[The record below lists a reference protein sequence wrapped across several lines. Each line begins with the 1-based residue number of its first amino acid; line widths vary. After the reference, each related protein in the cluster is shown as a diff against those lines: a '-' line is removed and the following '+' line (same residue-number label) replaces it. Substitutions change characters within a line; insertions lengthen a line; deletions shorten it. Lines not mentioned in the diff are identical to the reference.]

1 MSYDPL
7 YLAYL
12 VYFNRDRDYFECHEV
27 LEELWLKMDRE
38 PLYKGLLQ
46 VAVGLYHFRN
56 GNVTGGRKM
65 LRSAAERLEVYPEDS
80 LGIDLGRLR
89 DEAAEYANCLDA
101 YEMEPFPFYDLDIV
115 IIDPR
120 LSTEVSRTASGL
132 QPNVPQRRGPQRGAK
147 HEAREQ
153 SRKRDTLNGSGG

>member
-1 MSYDPL
+1 MSYEPL
-7 YLAYL
+7 YVAFI

-27 LEELWLKMDRE
+27 LEELWLKLDKE
-38 PLYKGLLQ
+38 PLFKGLLQ

-65 LRSAAERLEVYPEDS
+65 LHSATQRLAPYPSDS

-89 DEAAEYANCLDA
+89 NEAAFYADALDD
-101 YEMEPFPFYDLDIV
+101 YSTHPFDYYDLSIKV
-115 IIDPR
+115 CDPNLR
-120 LSTEVSRTASGL
+120 TEVDLASRDI

-147 HEAREQ
+147 HEAALQ
-153 SRKRDTLNGSGG
+153 LKNQHSDQK